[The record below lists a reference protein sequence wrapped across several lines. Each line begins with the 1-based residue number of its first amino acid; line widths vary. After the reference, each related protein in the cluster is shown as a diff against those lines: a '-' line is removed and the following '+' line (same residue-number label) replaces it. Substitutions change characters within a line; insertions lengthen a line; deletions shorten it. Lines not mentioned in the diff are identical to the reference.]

1 MSVKLVWITDKA
13 EQHIAH
19 MARVSN
25 PANQLNTKIAGLLQY
40 CMKNSHWSIFEMS
53 HMAVEINCPCS
64 IATQILRHRSFSF
77 QQFSQRYAEV
87 EYDIELPKLR
97 SPHPKNRQM
106 SLNDLDEDL
115 VNELQYEIK
124 KHFEASNL
132 LYKRL
137 LSYDIASESARF
149 VLPLNTPTKLYMN
162 GTIRSWI
169 HYINLRSANGTQI
182 EHQILALE
190 IKKIFQDNLPIIGQ
204 LID

>member
-1 MSVKLVWITDKA
+1 MSCKLVSITPECEKL
-13 EQHIAH
+13 IAYC
-19 MARVSN
+19 ARVSN
-25 PANQLNTKIAGLLQY
+25 AKNQENENIEGLLKY
-40 CMKNSHWSIFEMS
+40 CYKNQHWSIFELGNM
-53 HMAVEINCPCS
+53 VIEINTSCA
-64 IATQILRHRSFSF
+64 IANQILRHRSFTF
-77 QQFSQRYAEV
+77 QQFSQRYAKVEQDLEV
-87 EYDIELPKLR
+87 PALR
-97 SPHPKNRQM
+97 RKHKTNRQM
-106 SLNDLDEDL
+106 SIDDLDDDL

-182 EHQILALE
+182 EHQHLALE
-190 IKKIFQDNLPIIGQ
+190 IKKIFQEQLPIIGK